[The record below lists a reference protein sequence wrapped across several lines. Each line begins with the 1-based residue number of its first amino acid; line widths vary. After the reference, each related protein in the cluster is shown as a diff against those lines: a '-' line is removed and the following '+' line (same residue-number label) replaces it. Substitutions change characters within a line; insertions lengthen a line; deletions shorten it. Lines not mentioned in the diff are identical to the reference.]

1 MCVCVFH
8 GEACLVCSQVSPV
21 SRELAVGKR
30 PDYWNAG
37 LGAVPTVLCP
47 FLHPPCLTLHS
58 SHYHFPSLFLLAVT
72 PSPIAGHWVR
82 SIRAGQYIHVV
93 GPFWQLVTSNLKSLM
108 TIQLEFLPLLKI
120 MACSIYSL
128 SMRWPDHCW
137 PGLGEASLLWFT
149 QCTWLKALGNAW
161 IIVLLVWSSCC

>member
-47 FLHPPCLTLHS
+47 ISPS
-58 SHYHFPSLFLLAVT
+58 SMSYTSLFSLPLPFSVPTGSDPFTDCWTLGEKHKSWSVYPCCGTLLA
-72 PSPIAGHWVR
+72 I
-82 SIRAGQYIHVV
+82 
-93 GPFWQLVTSNLKSLM
+93 VTSKLKSLM

-120 MACSIYSL
+120 MACSIYGL
-128 SMRWPDHCW
+128 SMRWPDLCW